1 MTDTNLNG
9 YESDFYGNK
18 FTWFYA
24 YVDEVYEAE
33 VNRKA
38 DTLLRV
44 AIRIVGLHDEAAPI
58 SDLPLAVVLM
68 PNTGAD
74 VFDVGETVGLE
85 VGSFVVGFWM
95 DRHRQHPCIIGT
107 LPGITPESVTGSS
120 DVGSAV
126 KFNQT
131 TTGPGDS
138 TDVEEFESEAL
149 IGGQQV

>member
-24 YVDEVYEAE
+24 YVDEVHLAE
-33 VNRKA
+33 KNRKA

-44 AIRIVGLHDEAAPI
+44 AIRIVGMHDEAAPI

-74 VFDVGETVGLE
+74 VFDIGETVGLE

-107 LPGITPESVTGSS
+107 LPGITPPPVSGSS
-120 DVGSAV
+120 DVSSAV
-126 KFNQT
+126 SFNQA
-131 TTGPGDS
+131 TTGPGADTS
-138 TDVEEFESEAL
+138 VEEVLGDAAL
-149 IGGQQV
+149 GGPTV